1 MSIRIQLT
9 LSYIGIVLL
18 VLFAM
23 YLYLGATLK
32 ASLSSRITDELEI
45 QAALSREFLLETLPK
60 TDKFTYQIDT
70 LVDRLGKTGG
80 MRLTFIDVN
89 GHVWGDTERDA
100 EKLHAMDNHLS
111 RPEVQEALEKGRGIR
126 DRYST
131 TTETEF
137 RYFAVPIERE
147 GKLLGICRV
156 ALPMEAVNSAI
167 FNLWRMLLFVSVAG
181 LLLAIL
187 FSIFTTGAIVKPIQK
202 LTQTTQSLAA
212 GKITSRVPVDSAN
225 ELGQLSRNF
234 NLMANRVQG
243 QIHRISQA
251 HHRLETILTNMGE
264 GVLLLNGAYEVTYAN
279 PAAIAMLTLPEAQ
292 QGTGP
297 RPTEEER
304 DEAHKR
310 GTGPRPTEE
319 ERDEAY
325 IGKALI
331 ELNRKPELQALLKA
345 AAASGTVAFAEIRLG
360 NLMEPEAE
368 VTVVP
373 ITSQEN
379 RDATLSPPV
388 RTAEREYLLVIHD
401 VSQVRQLERIR
412 ADFVANV
419 SHELRTPLTS
429 IQGYAETL
437 LNSEFHSSVGDASG
451 PDSLAAKKREEFI
464 IKILNHAVRLSR
476 LVADLLEL
484 SRLESGDVELER
496 APCHLN
502 AFHAPILDVFEPV
515 LEESGVVLEWDT
527 PETLPQVNVDRQL
540 FTQVFVNLIDN
551 AIKYTPDGGAIR
563 VSAEVAGDELIVR
576 MADTGIGIP
585 LESQSRVFE
594 RFYRVDKGRA
604 REMGGTGLG
613 LAITKHIVLRHGGR
627 IWLESTL
634 GQGTVFHVALPN
646 H

>member
-23 YLYLGATLK
+23 YLYLGTTLK

-45 QAALSREFLLETLPK
+45 QAALSREFLLDELPQ
-60 TDKFTYQIDT
+60 TAQFTYEIDT
-70 LVDRLGKTGG
+70 LVDRLGKIGG
-80 MRLTFIDVN
+80 MRLTFIGVD
-89 GHVWGDTERDA
+89 GRVWGDTERDGA
-100 EKLHAMDNHLS
+100 ELHAMDNHLS
-111 RPEVQEALEKGRGIR
+111 RPEVQAALEKGRGIR

-131 TTETEF
+131 TTQTEF
-137 RYFAVPIERE
+137 RYFAVPIKRD
-147 GKLLGICRV
+147 GRLLGICRV
-156 ALPMEAVNSAI
+156 ALPMKAVNSAI
-167 FNLWRMLLFVSVAG
+167 FNLWRMLLLVSAAG

-187 FSIFTTGAIVKPIQK
+187 FSIFTAGAIVKPIEN

-212 GKITSRVPVDSAN
+212 GKIDSRVPVNSSN

-243 QIHRISQA
+243 QIYRISQE
-251 HHRLETILTNMGE
+251 HQRLETILTNMNE

-279 PAAIAMLTLPEAQ
+279 PAAIAMLTLPESQ
-292 QGTGP
+292 
-297 RPTEEER
+297 
-304 DEAHKR
+304 R
-310 GTGPRPTEE
+310 GTGPRATEE

-325 IGKALI
+325 IGRALI
-331 ELNRKPELQALLKA
+331 EINRKPELQALLKEA
-345 AAASGTVAFAEIRLG
+345 KETGNVAFTEMRLG
-360 NLMEPEAE
+360 NLMETEAE

-373 ITSQEN
+373 ITAPEN
-379 RDATLSPPV
+379 RGTVEQPTRSSEP
-388 RTAEREYLLVIHD
+388 EYLIVIHD

-412 ADFVANV
+412 SDFVANV

-437 LNSEFHSSVGDASG
+437 LNSEFDSPVGPGLDTTG
-451 PDSLAAKKREEFI
+451 KKRREEFL
-464 IKILNHAVRLSR
+464 IKILNHAARLSR
-476 LVADLLEL
+476 LVAELLEL
-484 SRLESGDVELER
+484 SRLESGDVELKR

-502 AFHAPILDVFEPV
+502 VFHETILDVFEPV
-515 LEESGVVLEWDT
+515 LEESGVVLAWNT
-527 PETLPQVNVDRQL
+527 PETLPQVNVDTRL
-540 FTQVFVNLIDN
+540 FMQVFVNLIDN
-551 AIKYTPDGGAIR
+551 AIKYTPDGGTIE
-563 VSAEVAGDELIVR
+563 VTAEFTGNELIVHVK
-576 MADTGIGIP
+576 DTGIGIP
-585 LESQSRVFE
+585 LASQARVFE

-646 H
+646 TVMQPNIAS